1 MSFININNKQENVKA
16 TYSAFVI
23 REALLS
29 IETKDAA
36 KADAIVESIEGEL
49 TLNEALEFFSAKL
62 KAMNA
67 LNVALLNE
75 AAQEE
80 WVGYIEYPK
89 GKKLEKTFKTSRAAN
104 TWSRKNM
111 DDILSQ
117 KDVESI
123 GTMSKKE
130 WDKHEAK
137 YALTESLNINEGTMS
152 EIHMLAKE
160 AKNIAEFTKKFFKEF
175 GDKIKKTTETIEW
188 VESLYT
194 DVVAESLVTE
204 RSINKIQK
212 EFSEVV
218 NDMTTTVA
226 NWKTAEGDT
235 KIQLLDKLKALTARK
250 TELTSELDSAVMGKD
265 KDAVLSAIEESVV
278 TEAKIKITK
287 NEWPYL
293 EFKDGGKTHKVEFDY
308 EDIID
313 DHGNEGQDQYWLGKD
328 DNGQEWM
335 IDVYAS
341 SNGDVEE
348 VHYDTI
354 VKESVVTEGLDK
366 NKPYFDFL
374 VALRDSGAT
383 NMFGATP
390 YLQDAFDLSKSEARK
405 ILAEW
410 MKSFNEAKT
419 NEATVVM
426 DAMDPGSLVS
436 EASSDLK
443 VGDSGVDYN
452 DNVVEIIAIGRFAKI
467 AKMFKKETKE
477 DAEDYGIEELM
488 VNTDYYLTKNI
499 ESPEGNVGDYYIY
512 PVRYDMANYWGL
524 DPLDESVANEAF
536 SRMSKD
542 AIENELYS
550 ASQELSKYYDWLKA
564 GNDSGKGKTL
574 DSIISLLKKCKSS
587 IKRFNK
593 PEEVKGTAFE
603 SFEAEETPSWNNLME
618 TINYKLNEDL
628 RRGLKKYIKQNED
641 ELNKLADEDAFD
653 TIYDNI
659 RAEFDI
665 TEGTKE
671 DRDMIETFKFMF

>member
-29 IETKDAA
+29 IETKDVA

-67 LNVALLNE
+67 LNIALLNE

-137 YALTESLNINEGTMS
+137 YALTESLDINEGTMS

-175 GDKIKKTTETIEW
+175 GDKIKKTAETIEW

-212 EFSEVV
+212 EFTEVV
-218 NDMTTTVA
+218 NDMATTVA

-265 KDAVLSAIEESVV
+265 KDAVLSAVAESVV
-278 TEAKIKITK
+278 TEKAKPYAAAILDFLNAVEKAGNFENIGKELKAAGYEFEFEDNK
-287 NEWPYL
+287 NNPAY
-293 EFKDGGKTHKVEFDY
+293 KVKHDGSTFAIANKKYWGRQYRAIEKKVG
-308 EDIID
+308 DIAIGWVFPND
-313 DHGNEGQDQYWLGKD
+313 TYNES
-328 DNGQEWM
+328 
-335 IDVYAS
+335 I
-341 SNGDVEE
+341 
-348 VHYDTI
+348 
-354 VKESVVTEGLDK
+354 VTE
-366 NKPYFDFL
+366 
-374 VALRDSGAT
+374 
-383 NMFGATP
+383 
-390 YLQDAFDLSKSEARK
+390 
-405 ILAEW
+405 
-410 MKSFNEAKT
+410 AKK
-419 NEATVVM
+419 
-426 DAMDPGSLVS
+426 
-436 EASSDLK
+436 DLK
-443 VGDSGVDYN
+443 VGDTGIDYN
-452 DNVVEIIAIGRFAKI
+452 DNVVEVIEIGKFDKVAKS
-467 AKMFKKETKE
+467 FKKEMKA
-477 DAEDYGIEELM
+477 DAEDYGYEKAAG
-488 VNTDYYLTKNI
+488 DFYLTKTI
-499 ESPEGNVGDYYIY
+499 ETEEGNVGDLAIY
-512 PVRYDMANYWGL
+512 PVKYDMSNYWGL
-524 DPLDESVANEAF
+524 TAESVVNEAEIKSDEEF
-536 SRMSKD
+536 QEYAFTVLKKAFKD
-542 AIENELYS
+542 DFDEEKG
-550 ASQELSKYYDWLKA
+550 QEIVDGILSKSDGDYGAAVGMLT
-564 GNDSGKGKTL
+564 S
-574 DSIISLLKKCKSS
+574 SL
-587 IKRFNK
+587 
-593 PEEVKGTAFE
+593 G
-603 SFEAEETPSWNNLME
+603 
-618 TINYKLNEDL
+618 
-628 RRGLKKYIKQNED
+628 
-641 ELNKLADEDAFD
+641 
-653 TIYDNI
+653 
-659 RAEFDI
+659 
-665 TEGTKE
+665 
-671 DRDMIETFKFMF
+671 

>member
-67 LNVALLNE
+67 LNIALLTE

-104 TWSRKNM
+104 AWSRKNM

-137 YALTESLNINEGTMS
+137 YALTESLDINEGTMS

-175 GDKIKKTTETIEW
+175 GDKIKKTAETIEW

-212 EFSEVV
+212 EFTEVV
-218 NDMTTTVA
+218 NDMATTVA

-265 KDAVLSAIEESVV
+265 KDAVLSAVAESVV
-278 TEAKIKITK
+278 NEAKIKITK

-293 EFKDGGKTHKVEFDY
+293 EFKVGSKLHKVEFDY

-328 DNGQEWM
+328 DNGKEWS
-335 IDVYAS
+335 IDVYADY
-341 SNGDVEE
+341 NGDVQD

-419 NEATVVM
+419 NEA
-426 DAMDPGSLVS
+426 
-436 EASSDLK
+436 
-443 VGDSGVDYN
+443 
-452 DNVVEIIAIGRFAKI
+452 
-467 AKMFKKETKE
+467 
-477 DAEDYGIEELM
+477 
-488 VNTDYYLTKNI
+488 
-499 ESPEGNVGDYYIY
+499 
-512 PVRYDMANYWGL
+512 
-524 DPLDESVANEAF
+524 F
-536 SRMSKD
+536 SRMSND
-542 AIENELYS
+542 VIENELYA

-564 GNDSGKGKTL
+564 GNDSGKGETL
-574 DSIISLLKKCKSS
+574 NSIIALLKKCKSS

-593 PEEVKGTAFE
+593 PEEVEGTAYE
-603 SFEAEETPSWNNLME
+603 SVVNEAKDATFTFEAEETPSWNNLME
-618 TINYKLNEDL
+618 TIKYKLNEDL
-628 RRGLKKYIKQNED
+628 RRDLKKYIKQNED